1 MIQRI
6 LYRALISGL
15 EYYQQNPDA
24 FTALFGDNYGLSET
38 EILAIR
44 QFFTDKPPKVFHG
57 YARTD
62 ATPPFIAI
70 VLADERETDS
80 VLGDEAGIIANE
92 EDADYGCDQYT
103 AFWNHTYHLM
113 CIAEHPEACQY
124 VYEVA
129 KAIILE
135 AKPTFI
141 PEGIY
146 DSQVSGAELLPDPRF
161 IPEHWFLRQITFS
174 CKRELLTVVKGSN
187 AGKAWTVSGIH
198 VDREG
203 SPSDVGGVKTLVK
216 PVVGGEDA

>member
-6 LYRALISGL
+6 LYRALTAGL
-15 EYYQQNPDA
+15 AYFQENPQAYDQ
-24 FTALFGDNYGLSET
+24 LFGDNYGLSET

-70 VLADERETDS
+70 VLADERES
-80 VLGDEAGIIANE
+80 EFVIGDEAGIITDE
-92 EDADYGCDQYT
+92 SDADYGCDQYT
-103 AFWNHTYHLM
+103 AFWQHTYQLM

-124 VYEVA
+124 LYEVA

-146 DSQVSGAELLPDPRF
+146 DSLVSGAELLPDPRF
-161 IPEHWFLRQITFS
+161 VPEHWFLRQITFT
-174 CKRELLTVVKGSN
+174 CKRELLTVKKGSD
-187 AGKAWTVSGIH
+187 AGKAWKVAGIH
-198 VDREG
+198 IDRSG

-216 PVVGGEDA
+216 PIAGDSV